1 ISRRRFLETQ
11 PGEVEKISR
20 FLKLPP
26 AGVSNTLRAGT
37 DAARGAFTSPRPIHY
52 KYPRCITVREMA
64 RLHGF
69 PDWFRLHET
78 KWHGARQVG
87 NAVPVPLARA
97 VATELMQTMGITPS
111 HPSHTQK
118 LGDDKLILM
127 DMSVASKYWGV
138 PVPISQRDR
147 KSGVTKR
154 SQVETE
160 AERILELV
168 ANGKM

>member
-1 ISRRRFLETQ
+1 
-11 PGEVEKISR
+11 
-20 FLKLPP
+20 
-26 AGVSNTLRAGT
+26 
-37 DAARGAFTSPRPIHY
+37 
-52 KYPRCITVREMA
+52 MA

-97 VATELMQTMGITPS
+97 VATELMQAMGITPS
-111 HPSHTQK
+111 RPSHTQK

-127 DMSVASKYWGV
+127 DMSVAAKHWGV

-168 ANGKM
+168 ASGKM